1 MGAQIEA
8 CGGAVEKFIGDAVMG
23 VSGERRARQNP
34 HHGIADELLDG
45 SAAGLDL
52 GPDPLEVRR
61 LDRPNVFRIER
72 SERAV
77 KPTRSAKS
85 TETIFRSSRALPWSA
100 VRRVP
105 QALQNFA
112 SGGFSRPQLGQTFTP

>member
-1 MGAQIEA
+1 MNFSTVPPQASISA
-8 CGGAVEKFIGDAVMG
+8 RTRWKYG
-23 VSGERRARQNP
+23 VWIARTSSG
-34 HHGIADELLDG
+34 
-45 SAAGLDL
+45 SS
-52 GPDPLEVRR
+52 
-61 LDRPNVFRIER
+61 R

-112 SGGFSRPQLGQTFTP
+112 SGGFSRPQLGQTFTL